1 MGGEIVG
8 LDMSWK
14 LVEGTGFV
22 QEARKYSVLA
32 RQIDHCHTEVV
43 PGDNALVEGHVQADL
58 HWGEGDGVV
67 LPDVGELVLPG
78 GGGNKFVV
86 SITEDTVLVEGY
98 LVTDLHW
105 GERDGVVLLDVG
117 ELVLP
122 ADLHWGEG
130 DGVVLPDVGELVLPV
145 GGGKDKFVVG
155 ITEDTVLVEGYVVA
169 DLRWGE
175 RDGVVLLDAGELVV
189 PVDQVGGGKG
199 NFVVPAELEEDD
211 SWQFCNFLNLLHEDE
226 EYWSG
231 QQAVLAY
238 SGSQEPA
245 GCSCSTGRKWEED
258 CWWRGRRLYQV
269 GSVE

>member
-78 GGGNKFVV
+78 GGGK
-86 SITEDTVLVEGY
+86 
-98 LVTDLHW
+98 
-105 GERDGVVLLDVG
+105 
-117 ELVLP
+117 
-122 ADLHWGEG
+122 
-130 DGVVLPDVGELVLPV
+130 
-145 GGGKDKFVVG
+145 GKSVVG

-238 SGSQEPA
+238 HGSQEPA

-258 CWWRGRRLYQV
+258 CWWRGRGLNQV